1 MELSAAASPEHLAA
15 PGHAF
20 ETTVSVAV
28 LADPIRSRQFAA
40 RMHREPSLVYSSRR
54 SVEEWGRAG
63 TAPPDAVLVFHESMG
78 RTEAA
83 GLQEL
88 RATLPCTA
96 ILVVLGDVGIR
107 SIRRA
112 LQNGAD
118 GVIGESEA
126 AGCVSSA
133 VRAACA
139 GQLVLPRSFRGIF
152 QRPVLSPREKQILA
166 LVVMG
171 YGNAAIAAKLT
182 IAESTVKTHL
192 TSCFAKLGVRSRSEA
207 TALILDPV
215 GGFGLGVL
223 AIMPAGG
230 SDE

>member
-1 MELSAAASPEHLAA
+1 MELSAATSPEHLRTR
-15 PGHAF
+15 GHAF
-20 ETTVSVAV
+20 EPTVSVAV

-40 RMHREPSLVYSSRR
+40 RLHQEPSLVYSSRR
-54 SVEEWGRAG
+54 SLEECGRPGAG
-63 TAPPDAVLVFHESMG
+63 PPDAVLVFHETIG
-78 RTEAA
+78 RAEAD

-88 RATLPCTA
+88 RARLPEAA
-96 ILVVLGDVGIR
+96 ILVVLGDVDIR
-107 SIRRA
+107 GIRRA
-112 LQNGAD
+112 LQSGAD
-118 GVIGESEA
+118 GVIGQSDAE
-126 AGCVSSA
+126 GCVSSA

-139 GQLVLPRSFRGIF
+139 GQLVLPGSFRGIF

-171 YGNAAIAAKLT
+171 YGNAAIATKLT

-192 TSCFAKLGVRSRSEA
+192 TSCFTKLGVRSRSEA

-223 AIMPAGG
+223 AIMPAGE
-230 SDE
+230 DDR

>member
-1 MELSAAASPEHLAA
+1 MGTAE
-15 PGHAF
+15 
-20 ETTVSVAV
+20 
-28 LADPIRSRQFAA
+28 AA
-40 RMHREPSLVYSSRR
+40 RLEELRR
-54 SVEEWGRAG
+54 RL
-63 TAPPDAVLVFHESMG
+63 P
-78 RTEAA
+78 EAA
-83 GLQEL
+83 
-88 RATLPCTA
+88 
-96 ILVVLGDVGIR
+96 IVVVLRDVGIR

-112 LQNGAD
+112 LQSGAD

-126 AGCVSSA
+126 ETCTSSA

-139 GQLVLPRSFRGIF
+139 GQLVLPRTFRGIF

-171 YGNAAIAAKLT
+171 YGNAAIATKLT

-192 TSCFAKLGVRSRSEA
+192 TSCFTKLGVRSRSEA

-223 AIMPAGG
+223 AISPAEG
-230 SDE
+230 SDS